1 LLGRALRVNLK
12 GAFLAG
18 QAAARRTVA
27 GGAQASVPAAS
38 PRPQP
43 IDSGIDGWFLDR
55 LFGRR

>member
-1 LLGRALRVNLK
+1 VPLPPVPV
-12 GAFLAG
+12 AG
-18 QAAARRTVA
+18 Q
-27 GGAQASVPAAS
+27 GGAQAGVPAAG